1 MGLSP
6 SGGRNGGGGISGGGY
21 LCIPP
26 PEYSRT
32 VYCKQAHYG
41 PLSGGVEEARVKDDQ
56 AVLVVG
62 RTGCVGDAGG
72 GSGGGKDRGGG

>member
-26 PEYSRT
+26 PEYSRK
-32 VYCKQAHYG
+32 VYCKNAHYG
-41 PLSGGVEEARVKDDQ
+41 PVSGGVEEAGVKDDQ
-56 AVLVVG
+56 AVVG
-62 RTGCVGDAGG
+62 TGWFGYGGNADG
-72 GSGGGKDRGGG
+72 GSGGLTDRGG